1 MLKQLTEGSVSLG
14 WWLKMAVCWDVTLC
28 SLLKVY
34 WHLEVSA
41 AFTIMVDEQ
50 STCENEFMVIVV
62 MTDYILQTSHSIWT
76 KLKVCH
82 WPGCL
87 EQPNKSSVAL
97 HSINMW
103 HQIHV
108 QHTSVL
114 ANKFKIHGPHSQ
126 GGYWAQSPFMQNG
139 QERWPDERQ
148 TGLLH
153 QYILLWSEQSY
164 FEKCVVLSYF
174 TVEALN
180 HTVLTFLHSNRSF
193 LC

>member
-1 MLKQLTEGSVSLG
+1 
-14 WWLKMAVCWDVTLC
+14 
-28 SLLKVY
+28 
-34 WHLEVSA
+34 
-41 AFTIMVDEQ
+41 
-50 STCENEFMVIVV
+50 
-62 MTDYILQTSHSIWT
+62 
-76 KLKVCH
+76 
-82 WPGCL
+82 
-87 EQPNKSSVAL
+87 
-97 HSINMW
+97 
-103 HQIHV
+103 
-108 QHTSVL
+108 
-114 ANKFKIHGPHSQ
+114 
-126 GGYWAQSPFMQNG
+126 MQNG